1 MYLCN
6 LLHQLSSLCLS
17 SGGMSPWFLK
27 HPTHKFPYIT
37 TIIYYISRAVVF
49 LPQIAYKSLKTAL
62 VTPPGWFP
70 SIRLVWSFPC
80 LGMAMSR
87 WQPWYNGR
95 QSSPWCGAMPSALL
109 WQVQLNQFTSLRCL
123 VLWGYSDSPWIP
135 EDQEFRLPAHHVKW
149 IEVLLKARS

>member
-1 MYLCN
+1 MYLCS

-80 LGMAMSR
+80 
-87 WQPWYNGR
+87 
-95 QSSPWCGAMPSALL
+95 SALGWPWAGDNL
-109 WQVQLNQFTSLRCL
+109 GTMGGNPLPGVVPCPQHCCGKCNWTSLHLSGAWSFEDTLILLGSLRIRN
-123 VLWGYSDSPWIP
+123 SDYLHTMWSG
-135 EDQEFRLPAHHVKW
+135 L
-149 IEVLLKARS
+149 RSF